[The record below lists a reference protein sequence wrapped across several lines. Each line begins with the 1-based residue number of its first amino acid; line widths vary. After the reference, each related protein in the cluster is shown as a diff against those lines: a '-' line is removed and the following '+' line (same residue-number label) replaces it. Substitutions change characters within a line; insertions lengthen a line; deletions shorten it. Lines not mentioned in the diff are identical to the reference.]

1 MKKIFLILCILGVL
15 LPYYNLIQFLINNNW
30 SMNGFFES
38 LFSTYPNAMISS
50 DIAVSATA
58 FLFFL
63 IYKQKTKKIKI
74 FKYVLSLFLVG
85 FSLSLPLY
93 LYDHLD
99 FHLHN

>member
-50 DIAVSATA
+50 DIAVAGNS
-58 FLFFL
+58 FFIL
-63 IYKQKTKKIKI
+63 SDIQAENQKNQN
-74 FKYVLSLFLVG
+74 F
-85 FSLSLPLY
+85 
-93 LYDHLD
+93 
-99 FHLHN
+99 